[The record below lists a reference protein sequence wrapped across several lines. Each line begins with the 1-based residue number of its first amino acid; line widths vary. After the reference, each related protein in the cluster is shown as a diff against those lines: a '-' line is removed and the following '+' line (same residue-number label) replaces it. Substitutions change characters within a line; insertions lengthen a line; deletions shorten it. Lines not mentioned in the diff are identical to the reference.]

1 MTVIR
6 LLPFAIA
13 LALIACTPADR
24 SDSDSMSAET
34 TPSAASTKQDRTAAT
49 STNWQCGERHVATR
63 FDDESLESMTLQLSD
78 RALVLKSADA
88 SEGARFT
95 DAAGNEFWSRPGK
108 VSLTLTGE
116 PEAVCTKS
124 KDVSL

>member
-13 LALIACTPADR
+13 LALIACKPADHDE
-24 SDSDSMSAET
+24 SISTET
-34 TPSAASTKQDRTAAT
+34 APPAASAKQERATAT

-63 FDDESLESMTLQLSD
+63 FADESLESMTLQLSD
-78 RALVLKSADA
+78 RALTLKSADA
-88 SEGARFT
+88 GDGARFT

-108 VSLTLTGE
+108 VSLILTGE
-116 PEAVCTKS
+116 PEVVCTKS

>member
-1 MTVIR
+1 VTVIR
-6 LLPFAIA
+6 LLPIVIA
-13 LALIACTPADR
+13 LALIACKPADH
-24 SDSDSMSAET
+24 STETAPPAASAKQH
-34 TPSAASTKQDRTAAT
+34 SAATT

-63 FDDESLESMTLQLSD
+63 FADESLESMTLQLSE

-88 SEGARFT
+88 SDGARFT

-108 VSLTLTGE
+108 VSLILAGE
-116 PEAVCTKS
+116 PEVVCTKS